1 MPLAL
6 VPPPPPP
13 ARRPIPALL
22 GVAHPPSLTPR
33 SPFSATRSPF
43 STTRF
48 QFSVSRSRFASSTP
62 CHRFLHAP
70 VPCFLIGCGTF
81 GGVHWHTNPLTR
93 RTSQEMHLVDI
104 LQRSGYYDPR
114 EVCRP
119 ALPLLDL
126 TSRYRYLLRSLRC
139 FRCIRVPDPLG
150 CFESYDAKS
159 ALQRVLYLSQCEG
172 HDAPVFP
179 LPPSL
184 GPPDD
189 VADHAASL
197 RLHGASGTE
206 ALDATDGRA
215 SGLVVLVLF
224 TL

>member
-62 CHRFLHAP
+62 CHRFLHAIAGAL
-70 VPCFLIGCGTF
+70 FSDRL
-81 GGVHWHTNPLTR
+81 W
-93 RTSQEMHLVDI
+93 DI
-104 LQRSGYYDPR
+104 WRSTLAYQ
-114 EVCRP
+114 
-119 ALPLLDL
+119 
-126 TSRYRYLLRSLRC
+126 YLLRSLRC
-139 FRCIRVPDPLG
+139 FRCIRVPDLLG

-206 ALDATDGRA
+206 APDATDGRA